1 MQPYVQIKILLNYF
15 NDFVSVTG
23 LFESSNKK
31 VVDQPS
37 DDKTE
42 EIKTVMSYKADLIN
56 YANREHSLHSMLFK
70 ELVRYVGRA
79 KAKIVPL
86 IKAIAEEKQIEEV
99 PKLTES

>member
-1 MQPYVQIKILLNYF
+1 M
-15 NDFVSVTG
+15 
-23 LFESSNKK
+23 
-31 VVDQPS
+31 

-56 YANREHSLHSMLFK
+56 YTNLEHSLHSTLFK

-86 IKAIAEEKQIEEV
+86 INAIAEEKQIEEV
-99 PKLTES
+99 SKTREDLFWRDNLKIGQ

>member
-1 MQPYVQIKILLNYF
+1 L
-15 NDFVSVTG
+15 
-23 LFESSNKK
+23 
-31 VVDQPS
+31 

-56 YANREHSLHSMLFK
+56 YANLEHSLHSTLFK
-70 ELVRYVGRA
+70 ELVRYVDRA